1 MEMIDAKGFKSMM
14 ICAANNLYNNHKYVD
29 SLNVFPVPDGDTGT
43 NMNLTMMSGVNE
55 ISNMESD
62 SASEIARAFSKGLLM
77 GARGNSG
84 VILSQIFKGIA
95 IGVDHKEKIDTKL
108 LCYAFNQGRDTAYKA
123 VLNPVEGTILT
134 VIKDLSIAL
143 DKYLA
148 KNPDL
153 SVEQALEYVIKVA
166 KESLANTPNML
177 PALKEAGVVD
187 SGGAGLI
194 YILEGIYAGLKG
206 NTIEKTG
213 DTGEYEERQSS
224 TGSAEEVE
232 FGYCTEFIVRIK
244 DVPSF
249 DEAKVREE
257 LVQMGNSVAVVQDE
271 EILKVHIHTLTP
283 GDVLNYGQQFGDFVK
298 LKIENMTE
306 QHSNITAQEGAK
318 KKPYAI
324 ISCCAG
330 KGMRKIFNGL
340 RAEHVVEGGNTMNP
354 STNDFIAAIKESNA
368 ETVYIL
374 PNNSNIVMAAKQA
387 VGQVKGVKVEVI
399 ETKTIPQGV
408 LACMMFN
415 PEDTRENNVASMT
428 EAISMIKTGQLTYA
442 VRDTSANG
450 FDIKKNDYIGVFGKD
465 IAACSRDRYHAAIQ
479 MIEKMIDDD
488 SGLLTVYVGA
498 EGSFKEA
505 KRIKKYVEDNYSL
518 EVELKQGDQPVYYY
532 IFSIE

>member
-1 MEMIDAKGFKSMM
+1 MKTIDAKGFKSMM
-14 ICAANNLYNNHKYVD
+14 ICGANNLYNNHKYVD

-43 NMNLTMMSGVNE
+43 NMNLTMMSGINE
-55 ISNMESD
+55 INNMESE

-95 IGVDHKEKIDTKL
+95 LGVDHQEKIDAKL

-143 DKYLA
+143 DSYMA
-148 KNPDL
+148 KNPGL
-153 SVEQALEYVIKVA
+153 SIEEALEYVIKVA
-166 KESLANTPNML
+166 KDSLAKTPTML

-187 SGGAGLI
+187 SGGAGLV

-206 NTIEKTG
+206 KNIEKKL
-213 DTGEYEERQSS
+213 DSKEYEERQS
-224 TGSAEEVE
+224 AAVADEEA

-244 DVPSF
+244 DVNAF
-249 DEAKVREE
+249 DEASVRET
-257 LVQMGNSVAVVQDE
+257 LSNMGNSVVVVQDE
-271 EILKVHIHTLTP
+271 EILKVHIHTLQP
-283 GDVLNYGQQFGDFVK
+283 GDILNYGQQFGDFVK
-298 LKIENMTE
+298 LKIENMSE
-306 QHSNITAQEGAK
+306 QHSNIINKDEVK
-318 KKPYAI
+318 KQPYAI

-330 KGMRKIFNGL
+330 KGMKKIFNGL
-340 RAEHVVEGGNTMNP
+340 RANYIVEGGNTMNP
-354 STNDFIAAIKESNA
+354 STNDFIDAIKKANA

-387 VGQVKGVKVEVI
+387 VGQVPGVNIEVI

-415 PEDTRENNVASMT
+415 PEDSRANNVASMT
-428 EAISMIKTGQLTYA
+428 DALSMIKTGQLTYA
-442 VRDTSANG
+442 VRDTTNNG
-450 FDIKKNDYIGVFGKD
+450 FEIKKNDFIGVFGKD
-465 IAACSRDRYHAAIQ
+465 IVACSRDRYIASVH
-479 MIEKMIDDD
+479 MIEKMIDDE
-488 SGLLTVYVGA
+488 SGLLTIYVGS

-505 KRIKKYVEDNYSL
+505 KRIKKYIEDNYGL

-532 IFSIE
+532 IFSVE